1 VSRNISEEETRKLYK
16 RINKRRAAV
25 YFFLLVSIQIIGI
38 YTILE
43 FNLKANVFI
52 FVSLSVFL
60 ATVLPVILAIAIFR
74 WPWVED
80 DEL

>member
-1 VSRNISEEETRKLYK
+1 MSKNISEEETRKLYK
-16 RINKRRAAV
+16 RINKRRATV

-52 FVSLSVFL
+52 FASLSVFL
-60 ATVLPVILAIAIFR
+60 AVVLPIILAIAIFR

>member
-1 VSRNISEEETRKLYK
+1 MSKNISEEETRKLYK

-52 FVSLSVFL
+52 FASLSVFL
-60 ATVLPVILAIAIFR
+60 AVVLPIILAIAIFR

>member
-1 VSRNISEEETRKLYK
+1 VSKNISEEETRKLYK
-16 RINKRRAAV
+16 RINKRRATV
-25 YFFLLVSIQIIGI
+25 YFFLLASIQIIGI

-52 FVSLSVFL
+52 FASLSVFL
-60 ATVLPVILAIAIFR
+60 AVVLPIILAIAIFR

>member
-1 VSRNISEEETRKLYK
+1 MSKNISEEETRKLYK
-16 RINKRRAAV
+16 RINKRRATV
-25 YFFLLVSIQIIGI
+25 YFFLLASIQIIGI

-52 FVSLSVFL
+52 FASLSVFL
-60 ATVLPVILAIAIFR
+60 AVVLPIILAIAIFR

>member
-1 VSRNISEEETRKLYK
+1 VSKNISEEETRKLYK
-16 RINKRRAAV
+16 RINKRRATV

-52 FVSLSVFL
+52 FASLSVFL
-60 ATVLPVILAIAIFR
+60 AVVLPIILAIAIFR